1 MNIPN
6 MLTVFR
12 IILVPIYLYVFFNGG
27 DNNILYSGLIFILAG
42 FTDVLDGYIARKYDM
57 ITKLGSVLDPFA
69 DKLMSFA
76 VLISFT
82 YGKIIPPWI
91 IIILGIKELAQI
103 IGAIIMYIFKGKQV
117 LPANRFGKNATVA
130 FYISILSV
138 ILKFPE
144 GIVRILFILTIVL
157 NIVAFINYLII
168 FLKMD
173 NKPNGAH

>member
-6 MLTVFR
+6 ILTIFR

-27 DNNILYSGLIFILAG
+27 DNNIIYSGLIFILAG
-42 FTDVLDGYIARKYDM
+42 FTDVLDGYIARKYNM
-57 ITKLGSVLDPFA
+57 ITKIGSALDPFA

-82 YGKIIPPWI
+82 YGGIIPSWI
-91 IIILGIKELAQI
+91 VIILGIKELSQI
-103 IGAIIMYIFKGKQV
+103 IGAIIMFLFKGRQV

-138 ILKFPE
+138 IIGLPE
-144 GIVRILFILTIVL
+144 KIVDILFILTVIL

-173 NKPNGAH
+173 SKSNNNI